1 MMLYTGRDQAPRMGD
16 AARGAHEERRT
27 FARRIDCDSAPRP
40 AASYAPARGGAPRD
54 GDSWERSRPGY
65 GR

>member
-16 AARGAHEERRT
+16 APRAAYEERRT
-27 FARRIDCDSAPRP
+27 FARRIDCDSSPRP
-40 AASYAPARGGAPRD
+40 AASHAPARGGAPRERE
-54 GDSWERSRPGY
+54 GWESSRRGY

>member
-1 MMLYTGRDQAPRMGD
+1 MLYTGRDQAPQMGD
-16 AARGAHEERRT
+16 ARGAHEERRT

-40 AASYAPARGGAPRD
+40 AASCGPARGGAPRD
-54 GDSWERSRPGY
+54 RDFWERSRPGY